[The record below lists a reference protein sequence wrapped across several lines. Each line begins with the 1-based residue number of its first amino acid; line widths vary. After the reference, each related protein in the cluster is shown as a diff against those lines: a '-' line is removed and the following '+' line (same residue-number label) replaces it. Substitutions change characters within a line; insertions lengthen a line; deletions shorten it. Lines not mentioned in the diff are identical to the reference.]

1 MSTILNTAPFEQFS
15 ATVASPE
22 ENPLLAVP
30 DDVFPVPAGEHN
42 YTVAGEKI
50 FPVIAGAHLWFV
62 RNGKL
67 HEIEQARE
75 GASLSPLAKERAV
88 SGLEEFARDTGRR
101 IARFETVK
109 KEGKVYPVWR
119 NSTMPTGS
127 MEILMLGNVAREHL
141 PEIRQLVSCPVI
153 VEAGDNRTETLATGF
168 HAHGGGTYITS
179 GQKPPDVPI
188 KAAIEALLSIH
199 ADFAFCSP
207 SDQSRAVA
215 VMLSPALKMGGFIHE
230 DFPLHVA
237 EAVESQ
243 SGKDYMQKLHSRIYN
258 ERPAGIAPSKGG
270 VGSIDETISKA
281 LIAGRPFI
289 CFSNFR
295 GKLESAILESAI
307 RGQGRVECRALRTSA
322 TVDCTSFIWQ
332 LSTNGAEFTRDLANR
347 SIITRIRKQPA
358 TFAFQ
363 TYPEGDLISH
373 VEANQAFYLGCVF
386 AIVREWTARGKPRT
400 SDTRHDFR
408 QWTQSLD
415 WIVREIF
422 QLPPLLDGHREE
434 QARTAN
440 PALQWLRDLANAVI
454 AEGHIGKTL
463 AAAQLADICEESGI
477 DLPGRKD
484 SPEDP
489 KFRIGRTLGRL
500 FKEGQAIDENTA
512 RLTVDG
518 IAVTRETFIE
528 YDADDRHEKTRQR
541 YLFARGQNE

>member
-1 MSTILNTAPFEQFS
+1 MTTEAFEQF
-15 ATVASPE
+15 ADDVAPPE
-22 ENPLLAVP
+22 DNPLLAVP

-42 YTVAGEKI
+42 YTVAGERI
-50 FPVIAGAHLWFV
+50 FPAIAASHVWFV

-67 HEIEQARE
+67 HEIENDRD
-75 GASLSPLAKERAV
+75 GANLAPLTKERAV

-109 KEGKVYPVWR
+109 KDGKVYPVWR
-119 NSTMPTGS
+119 NTTMPTNS
-127 MEILMLGNVAREHL
+127 MDILMQGNVAREHL

-153 VEAGDNRTETLATGF
+153 VEAGDNRTETLALGF

-179 GQKPPDVPI
+179 GQTPPDVPLD
-188 KAAIEALLSIH
+188 AAVEALITIH

-207 SDQSRAVA
+207 SDQSRALA

-258 ERPAGIAPSKGG
+258 ERPGGIAPSKGG

-281 LIAGRPFI
+281 MIAGRPFI

-322 TVDCTSFIWQ
+322 TVDCSPFIWQ

-358 TFAFQ
+358 DFEFKP
-363 TYPEGDLISH
+363 YPEGDLIAH
-373 VEANQAFYLGCVF
+373 VEAMQSFYLGCVF
-386 AIVREWTARGKPRT
+386 AIVREWTACGKPKT

-415 WIVREIF
+415 WIVQKIF

-440 PALQWLRDLANAVI
+440 PALQWLRDIANAVI
-454 AEGHIGKTL
+454 AEGHPGKPL
-463 AAAQLADICEESGI
+463 VAAQLADICEEAGLE
-477 DLPGRKD
+477 LPGRKG
-484 SPEDP
+484 SPEEP
-489 KFRIGRTLGRL
+489 KFRIGRALGRL
-500 FKEGQAIDENTA
+500 FKEGQAINENSA

-518 IAVTRETFIE
+518 IAVTRETFTE
-528 YDADDRHEKTRQR
+528 YNNETRQTVTRQR
-541 YLFARGQNE
+541 YLFARGQE

>member
-1 MSTILNTAPFEQFS
+1 MNTEAFEQFA
-15 ATVASPE
+15 ATVTPPE
-22 ENPLLAVP
+22 ESPLLAVP
-30 DDVFPVPAGEHN
+30 EDVFPVPAGEHN
-42 YTVAGEKI
+42 YTCAGEKI
-50 FPVIAGAHLWFV
+50 FPVIAKSHLWFV

-67 HEIEQARE
+67 HEIESDRG
-75 GASLSPLAKERAV
+75 GAKLSPLAKERAV
-88 SGLEEFARDTGRR
+88 SGLEEFARATGRR
-101 IARFETVK
+101 IARFEIAK
-109 KEGKVYPVWR
+109 KEGKIYPVWR

-153 VEAGDNRTETLATGF
+153 VEAGANRTETLAKGF
-168 HAHGGGTYITS
+168 HAHAGGTYITS
-179 GQKPPDVPI
+179 GQKPPDVPLN
-188 KAAIEALLSIH
+188 AAAEALLNIH

-207 SDQSRAVA
+207 SDKSRALA
-215 VMLSPALKMGGFIHE
+215 VLVSPALKMGGFIND

-243 SGKDYMQKLHSRIYN
+243 SGKDYMQKLHSRIFN
-258 ERPAGIAPSKGG
+258 EHPAGIAPSKGG
-270 VGSIDETISKA
+270 VGSLDETISKA

-322 TVDCTSFIWQ
+322 TVDCTPFIWQ

-347 SIITRIRKQPA
+347 AIITRIRKQPA
-358 TFAFQ
+358 DFPFK
-363 TYPEGDLISH
+363 TYPEGDLVAH
-373 VEANQAFYLGCVF
+373 VEANQGFYLGCVF
-386 AIVREWTARGKPRT
+386 AIIREWTACGKPRT

-415 WIVREIF
+415 WIVQNIF
-422 QLPPLLDGHREE
+422 SLPPLLDGHQEE

-440 PALQWLRDLANAVI
+440 PSLQWLRDLANAAI
-454 AEGHIGKTL
+454 FEGHTGKPLT
-463 AAAQLADICEESGI
+463 AVQLADVCEEAGI

-484 SPEDP
+484 STEDP
-489 KFRIGRTLGRL
+489 KFRIGRTLGKL
-500 FKEGQAIDENTA
+500 FKEGRVIDENTA

-518 IAVTRETFIE
+518 IAVTRETYGE
-528 YDADDRHEKTRQR
+528 YNSETRMTVTRQR
-541 YLFARGQNE
+541 YTFAGGQE